1 AQALGRGEPVDPIR
15 TPLDEVNAVSE
26 GMHAAAEELSLRS
39 ADLRASESRLRLSVQ
54 ATGIGIWDV
63 DIPNRRRTWSA
74 EFLRIVGCPPGT
86 PAERNLFAERIHP
99 ADREWV
105 TENYN
110 QFFRARNGDDY
121 RAEFRIRH
129 AQTGEE
135 RWVITSGRL
144 ARDGNGVPVRAS
156 GTLMDVTERR
166 RVETSLRESE
176 KRFRSMADSVPALI
190 WMTDADGQIVF
201 LNKYHER
208 VYGRSVED
216 LLRSDWRDILVA
228 EDYDEF
234 MKSFTAGVGDNRPW
248 HDVVRVRDV

>member
-1 AQALGRGEPVDPIR
+1 
-15 TPLDEVNAVSE
+15 
-26 GMHAAAEELSLRS
+26 
-39 ADLRASESRLRLSVQ
+39 
-54 ATGIGIWDV
+54 
-63 DIPNRRRTWSA
+63 
-74 EFLRIVGCPPGT
+74 
-86 PAERNLFAERIHP
+86 
-99 ADREWV
+99 
-105 TENYN
+105 
-110 QFFRARNGDDY
+110 
-121 RAEFRIRH
+121 
-129 AQTGEE
+129 E

-248 HDVVRVRDV
+248 HDVVRVRDVNQSTLWLRCEGAPRMGPEGEFLGFVGFNIDITESKLAADTLERRIQQRTGELASANRQLMAHIEERERVEETLRQVQRLEAVGQLTSGVAHDFNNLLTVILGNLGFVERSVEDAVLKKRL